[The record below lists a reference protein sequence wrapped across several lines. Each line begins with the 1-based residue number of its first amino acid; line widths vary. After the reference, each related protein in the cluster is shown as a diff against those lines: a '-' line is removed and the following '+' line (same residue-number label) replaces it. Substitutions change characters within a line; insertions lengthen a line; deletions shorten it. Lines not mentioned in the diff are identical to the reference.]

1 MGFDVFIDHTM
12 RFSCNASAQQY
23 YQLSLHEG
31 AETHLDK
38 PKTPQTGVAK
48 EIERPSTAKGC
59 RGDGRGCSSIV
70 LKGFKENGVEIEG
83 GLCHWKLGSVTV
95 IACMKRFKGL

>member
-12 RFSCNASAQQY
+12 KFSCNAPAQQY

-38 PKTPQTGVAK
+38 PKPLQTGVEK
-48 EIERPSTAKGC
+48 EMEHPSTAKCC
-59 RGDGRGCSSIV
+59 RGDGRGCSDIV
-70 LKGFKENGVEIEG
+70 LKGLKENNVKIEG
-83 GLCHWKLGSVTV
+83 FCHWKLGSVTV
-95 IACMKRFKGL
+95 TACMKWFKGL